1 MVAQHLKQT
10 GKVKKLDKWVLHDL
24 TASQRNHHFKVSF
37 SLILHNNNEPF
48 LNRIVMCNE
57 KWILYNDQQWPA
69 QWLDREET
77 PKHFPKPNLH
87 QKMVIV
93 TVWWSAAP
101 LIHTAFWILV
111 KPLHLKSM
119 VRKSMR
125 CTENCNACSQHWST
139 EMAQFFSR
147 TTPDCTVAQPMLQ
160 RLNELDYKVL
170 PHLSWFTGPRANQL
184 PLLQASQQLFAGKTL
199 PQPARGT
206 KCFPRVFQLPK
217 HGFLQ
222 YRNKQTY
229 FSLAKM
235 CWLW

>member
-1 MVAQHLKQT
+1 MRW
-10 GKVKKLDKWVLHDL
+10 KVDF
-24 TASQRNHHFKVSF
+24 T
-37 SLILHNNNEPF
+37 
-48 LNRIVMCNE
+48 
-57 KWILYNDQQWPA
+57 QQPAIPA
-69 QWLDREET
+69 QWLDQEEAR
-77 PKHFPKPNLH
+77 KHFPKPNLH

-184 PLLQASQQLFAGKTL
+184 PLLQASQQLFAGKML
-199 PQPARGT
+199 QQPAGGR
-206 KCFPRVFQLPK
+206 KSFPRVHWILKDFYATGISQLISHWRK
-217 HGFLQ
+217 CVD
-222 YRNKQTY
+222 YNDSY
-229 FSLAKM
+229 FD
-235 CWLW
+235 